1 MRKNSERSR
10 RAFLGRLVFLIALVL
25 APLSLHSQAAANAPA
40 ANAPAANAPAANAPA
55 ANAPAANA
63 PASAQLGQD
72 ASKNQASAASLGV
85 AAFVELSSAART
97 ALASASP
104 SVAELAAAAALS
116 AQGRPAETSVL
127 ATTLALTVHSI
138 LEVLPKPEDGGYL
151 LSSPSADI
159 PLYPPSEESLKTCS
173 RLVFGVYSSK
183 EGKVSVDLYLAI
195 AGKDEAEKL
204 GAYSGSYEDID
215 GYRKALSRML
225 LPRFSNNATSIV
237 DFSIFPQGASLE
249 LTQGNASATQDV
261 VGRGKALFVGSRL
274 FLYGEGGCEV
284 TISGKGYIPQKVVAP
299 IVIDDVYS
307 SIQIRLALDPL
318 STVSPDLDLKTLSE
332 ELNWKNAQA
341 YANSSKQFSAALGR
355 LIVSIPVTALAI
367 GVFYIGYEGYSRSA
381 ISETGLLL
389 RGGAALLS
397 AGISIGFVVD
407 TGIRL
412 IRLISAA
419 R

>member
-10 RAFLGRLVFLIALVL
+10 RVFLSRLVFLIALVL
-25 APLSLHSQAAANAPA
+25 APLSLHSQAAANAPT
-40 ANAPAANAPAANAPA
+40 

-63 PASAQLGQD
+63 PASAQPGQD
-72 ASKNQASAASLGV
+72 ASKNQASAANLGV
-85 AAFVELSSAART
+85 AAFVELSSASRT
-97 ALASASP
+97 ALAAANPSA
-104 SVAELAAAAALS
+104 ADLMAAAAQA
-116 AQGRPAETSVL
+116 AQGRSAETSVL
-127 ATTLALTVHSI
+127 ATTLALTAHSI

-159 PLYPPSEESLKTCS
+159 PLYPPNAESLKTCS
-173 RLVFGVYSSK
+173 RLVLGVYSSK
-183 EGKVSVDLYLAI
+183 EGRVSVDLYLAI

-204 GAYSGSYEDID
+204 GAYSGSYEDLD
-215 GYRKALSRML
+215 GYKKALSRML
-225 LPRFSNNATSIV
+225 LPRFSNNATRIV
-237 DFSIFPQGASLE
+237 DFSIFPQAASLE
-249 LTQGNASATQDV
+249 LTQGGASAAAAK
-261 VGRGKALFVGSRL
+261 GGARGKAILVGSRL
-274 FLYGEGGCEV
+274 FLYGEDGCEV

-299 IVIDDVYS
+299 IVLDDVYS
-307 SIQIRLALDPL
+307 SIQIRLAPDPL
-318 STVSPDLDLKTLSE
+318 SVVSPDLDLKTLSE

-367 GVFYIGYEGYSRSA
+367 GVFYLGYEGYSRSA

-397 AGISIGFVVD
+397 AGVSIGFVVD
-407 TGIRL
+407 MGIRL